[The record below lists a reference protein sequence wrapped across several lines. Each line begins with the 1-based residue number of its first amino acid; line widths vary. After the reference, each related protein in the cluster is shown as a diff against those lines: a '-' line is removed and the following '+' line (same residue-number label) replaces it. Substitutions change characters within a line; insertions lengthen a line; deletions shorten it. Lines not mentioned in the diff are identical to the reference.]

1 MPLLQFFSF
10 AGAALLALLFVA
22 DSYLPKPAER
32 HEAQRSYTIR
42 VASDRVGPEAV
53 TFSGNPVH
61 FAVADAVAVAPTAA
75 NASPEPSKSPR
86 DAMAQ
91 LASASDTPAVEPAK
105 PAKRKPV
112 KRRVRTQEAAD
123 TTAGWTRPT
132 HTARTAGFFFNFN

>member
-22 DSYLPKPAER
+22 DSTLPKSAER
-32 HEAQRSYTIR
+32 QEAPRFYNIR
-42 VASDRVGPEAV
+42 IAADRVGPEAV

-61 FAVADAVAVAPTAA
+61 FAIAEAVATAPTLA
-75 NASPEPSKSPR
+75 NVSPESSKSPR

-91 LASASDTPAVEPAK
+91 LTSASDAPAVEPAK

-112 KRRVRTQEAAD
+112 KRRVRTQEPAD
-123 TTAGWTRPT
+123 TSAGWTRPT